1 MLKVN
6 KEKGFTLIELLI
18 VVAIIGILAALL
30 IPNALTALQKAK
42 VRGTQK
48 DINSIATALTDFLT
62 DKGTFE
68 GANGITSAGDV
79 TSASDVSQKLSPF
92 YLKVLPSN
100 DQWSTPF
107 QVFTA
112 TDVNGVYG
120 IAGAAADDFLVFSL
134 GRDKGT
140 NADGWIYDPANAES
154 GLYVINVSA
163 DFDNDLVNW
172 NGTFIRGP
180 RAGSTS

>member
-48 DINSIATALTDFLT
+48 DINSIATALTDYLT
-62 DKGTFE
+62 DKGTFLFASPG
-68 GANGITSAGDV
+68 GAIGVNSPLAQ
-79 TSASDVSQKLSPF
+79 ALSPF
-92 YLKVLPSN
+92 YLKVLPTN

-107 QVFTA
+107 NVWVG
-112 TDVNGVYG
+112 TDVDNAIGVSDS
-120 IAGAAADDFLVFSL
+120 AADDFVVMSL
-134 GRDKGT
+134 GRGGQPET
-140 NADGWIYDPANAES
+140 WAYDPANGEA
-154 GLYVINVSA
+154 GLYVINTSL
-163 DFDNDLVNW
+163 DFERDLINW
-172 NGTFIRGP
+172 NGTFVRGP

>member
-30 IPNALTALQKAK
+30 IPNAITALQKAK

-62 DKGTFE
+62 DKGTFL
-68 GANGITSAGDV
+68 NQITSSGDLLVGGDV
-79 TSASDVSQKLSPF
+79 ALKLSPF
-92 YLKVLPSN
+92 YLKVLPTN

-107 QVFTA
+107 QVYTGEDAEGFY
-112 TDVNGVYG
+112 GVT
-120 IAGAAADDFLVFSL
+120 GAAADDFLVVSL
-134 GRDKGT
+134 GRDKAG
-140 NADGWIYDPANAES
+140 DGFNYDPSNPEL
-154 GLYVINVSA
+154 GLYVINTSA
-163 DFDNDLVNW
+163 DFDKDLVNW

-180 RAGSTS
+180 RTGATS

>member
-48 DINSIATALTDFLT
+48 DINSIATALTDYLT
-62 DKGTFE
+62 DKGTFL
-68 GANGITSAGDV
+68 GKIDSAGPLSPSSTV
-79 TSASDVSQKLSPF
+79 ATELSPF
-92 YLKVLPSN
+92 YLKVLPTN

-107 QVFTA
+107 EVYT
-112 TDVNGVYG
+112 GVAGVEGTYG
-120 IAGAAADDFLVFSL
+120 VTGAAADDFIVASL
-134 GRDKGT
+134 GRDKLLDTWGGYDVT
-140 NADGWIYDPANAES
+140 NPES
-154 GLYVINVSA
+154 GLYVINTSG

-180 RAGSTS
+180 RTGATS

>member
-68 GANGITSAGDV
+68 GTLGITSAGALVMGGDV
-79 TSASDVSQKLSPF
+79 ASKLSPF
-92 YLKVLPSN
+92 YLKVLPTN

-107 QVFTA
+107 NVYTGVDATA
-112 TDVNGVYG
+112 YGVLNP
-120 IAGAAADDFLVFSL
+120 AADDFIVASF
-134 GRDKGT
+134 GRDKALDSWT
-140 NADGWIYDPANAES
+140 YDAANAES
-154 GLYVINVSA
+154 GLFVINRSA

-180 RAGSTS
+180 RAGSVS

>member
-62 DKGTFE
+62 DKGTFD
-68 GANGITSAGDV
+68 GQLSGTGPLFVGCDAAT
-79 TSASDVSQKLSPF
+79 KLSPF
-92 YLKVLPSN
+92 YLKVLPLK
-100 DQWSTPF
+100 DQWSTF
-107 QVFTA
+107 FEVYTYTNA
-112 TDVNGVYG
+112 AVYG
-120 IAGAAADDFLVFSL
+120 IQDPASDDFVVASL
-134 GRDKGT
+134 GRDKGLDPWSGYDTT
-140 NADGWIYDPANAES
+140 NPES
-154 GLYVINVSA
+154 GLYVINTSA

-180 RAGSTS
+180 RAGVTS

>member
-68 GANGITSAGDV
+68 GATGITSAGPLVLGGDV
-79 TSASDVSQKLSPF
+79 ATKLSPF
-92 YLKVLPSN
+92 YLKVLPTN

-107 QVFTA
+107 EVYTGLGA
-112 TDVNGVYG
+112 EGIYGVT
-120 IAGAAADDFLVFSL
+120 GAATDDFLVASL
-134 GRDKGT
+134 GRDK
-140 NADGWIYDPANAES
+140 DGPDFSYDPSNPEA
-154 GLYVINVSA
+154 GLYVINTSA

-180 RAGSTS
+180 RAGVAS

>member
-48 DINSIATALTDFLT
+48 DINSICTALTDYLT
-62 DKGTFE
+62 DKGTFL
-68 GANGITSAGDV
+68 GQIDSAGV
-79 TSASDVSQKLSPF
+79 LTVGGQVATELSPF
-92 YLKVLPSN
+92 YLKVLPTN

-107 QVFTA
+107 EVYT
-112 TDVNGVYG
+112 GVAGVEGTYG
-120 IAGAAADDFLVFSL
+120 VTGAAADDFIVCSL
-134 GRDKGT
+134 GRDKALDTWSG
-140 NADGWIYDPANAES
+140 YDASNPES
-154 GLYVINVSA
+154 GLYVINTSA

-180 RAGSTS
+180 RAGVAS

>member
-48 DINSIATALTDFLT
+48 DINSICTALTDFLT

-68 GANGITSAGDV
+68 GANGITSSGALVLGGDV
-79 TSASDVSQKLSPF
+79 ALKLSPF
-92 YLKVLPSN
+92 YLKVLPTN
-100 DQWSTPF
+100 DQWSQPF
-107 QVFTA
+107 EVYTA
-112 TDVNGVYG
+112 DSADAYGVTNP
-120 IAGAAADDFLVFSL
+120 AADDFIVCSL
-134 GRDKGT
+134 GRDKELDT
-140 NADGWIYDPANAES
+140 WTYQIANPES
-154 GLYVINVSA
+154 GLYVINRSA

-180 RAGSTS
+180 RAGSVS

>member
-68 GANGITSAGDV
+68 NQITSAGILTVGGDV
-79 TSASDVSQKLSPF
+79 ATKLSPF
-92 YLKVLPSN
+92 YLKVLPTN

-107 QVFTA
+107 EVYTGLAVEGIYQVTGAA
-112 TDVNGVYG
+112 TD
-120 IAGAAADDFLVFSL
+120 DFIVCSL

-140 NADGWIYDPANAES
+140 TPDSWGGYDPTNPES
-154 GLYVINVSA
+154 GLYVINKSA
-163 DFDNDLVNW
+163 DFNNDLVNW

-180 RAGSTS
+180 RAGVAS

>member
-30 IPNALTALQKAK
+30 IPNAITALQKAK

-68 GANGITSAGDV
+68 GQITSAGALV
-79 TSASDVSQKLSPF
+79 VGGPVATALSPF
-92 YLKVLPSN
+92 YLKVLPTN

-107 QVFTA
+107 EVYTGTGA
-112 TDVNGVYG
+112 EGIYGVT
-120 IAGAAADDFLVFSL
+120 GASADDFLVASL
-134 GRDKGT
+134 GRDKGG
-140 NADGWIYDPANAES
+140 DGFTYDPSNPEL
-154 GLYVINVSA
+154 GLYVINSSA
-163 DFDNDLVNW
+163 DFDYDLVNW

-180 RAGSTS
+180 RTGSTS

>member
-1 MLKVN
+1 MKR
-6 KEKGFTLIELLI
+6 KGFTLIELLI

-30 IPNALTALQKAK
+30 IPNALTALLKAQ

-48 DINSIATALTDFLT
+48 DINSIATALTNFLT

-68 GANGITSAGDV
+68 GATGITSAGILTVGGDV
-79 TSASDVSQKLSPF
+79 ATKLSPF
-92 YLKVLPSN
+92 YLKVLPTN

-107 QVFTA
+107 EVYTGLAVEGIYQVTGAA
-112 TDVNGVYG
+112 TD
-120 IAGAAADDFLVFSL
+120 DFIVCSL

-140 NADGWIYDPANAES
+140 TPDSWGGYDPTNPES
-154 GLYVINVSA
+154 GLYVINKSA
-163 DFDNDLVNW
+163 DFNNDLVNW

-180 RAGSTS
+180 RAGSVS

>member
-30 IPNALTALQKAK
+30 IPNAITALQKAK

-62 DKGTFE
+62 DKGTFL
-68 GANGITSAGDV
+68 NQITSSGDLVVGGDV
-79 TSASDVSQKLSPF
+79 ALALSPF
-92 YLKVLPSN
+92 YLKVLPTN

-107 QVFTA
+107 QVYTGADATA
-112 TDVNGVYG
+112 YGVTDP
-120 IAGAAADDFLVFSL
+120 AADDFLVCSL
-134 GRDKGT
+134 GRDKGVDT
-140 NADGWIYDPANAES
+140 WSYLPDNPES
-154 GLYVINVSA
+154 GLYVINTSV

-180 RAGSTS
+180 RTGATS

>member
-48 DINSIATALTDFLT
+48 DINSIATALTDYLT
-62 DKGTFE
+62 DKGTFIAIGE
-68 GANGITSAGDV
+68 GAPLTSGDLV
-79 TSASDVSQKLSPF
+79 AQALSPF
-92 YLKVLPSN
+92 YLKVLPLN
-100 DQWSTPF
+100 DQWGTPF
-107 QVFTA
+107 NVYMG
-112 TDVNGVYG
+112 NGVENQWG
-120 IAGAAADDFLVFSL
+120 VTCAAADDFLVASF
-134 GRDKGT
+134 GRDTVGDGFVY
-140 NADGWIYDPANAES
+140 NAANPEL
-154 GLYVINVSA
+154 GLYVINASA
-163 DFDNDLVNW
+163 DFNNDLVNW

-180 RAGSTS
+180 RTAATTSSSS

>member
-68 GANGITSAGDV
+68 GQIASNGPIDS
-79 TSASDVSQKLSPF
+79 SSEVSQKLSPF
-92 YLKVLPSN
+92 YLKVLPTN
-100 DQWSTPF
+100 DQWSTAF
-107 QVFTA
+107 QVYTGTA
-112 TDVNGVYG
+112 AIAYGVQ
-120 IAGAAADDFLVFSL
+120 AVAAADDFIIASF
-134 GRDKGT
+134 GRDK
-140 NADGWIYDPANAES
+140 AQDGWTYDSGNAES
-154 GLYVINVSA
+154 GLYVINTNA

-172 NGTFIRGP
+172 NGQFVRGP